1 METRTVRIVYGGRA
15 VHVEYRPEAVPLDG
29 GRELERRMRE
39 ALDEDDRRELH
50 RQALFEI
57 MVGWD
62 LADPGGAPVP
72 ISHEAFDRQVS
83 WFFERLIMQ
92 SIIRHGQ
99 HGRPRRFEPRWEP
112 GESDE
117 ARQPG
122 GGLRPCAYC
131 GRPFMPGSP
140 SAKYCTAICR
150 RRASHER
157 ERQRKESALPAE
169 KEA

>member
-1 METRTVRIVYGGRA
+1 MGDDQLRHGVTRPAVLPLSTPRGRLQTPEGRGLTSMSTQTVPITYGGRI
-15 VHVEYRPEAVPLDG
+15 VQVEYRPEAVPLDG
-29 GRELERRMRE
+29 GRELERRMHE

-92 SIIRHGQ
+92 SIIRHG
-99 HGRPRRFEPRWEP
+99 
-112 GESDE
+112 
-117 ARQPG
+117 
-122 GGLRPCAYC
+122 
-131 GRPFMPGSP
+131 
-140 SAKYCTAICR
+140 
-150 RRASHER
+150 
-157 ERQRKESALPAE
+157 
-169 KEA
+169 